1 MRKQVVI
8 FIILAIFITPTQ
20 LIGQYTIKYN
30 FHPHDPDSCLIS
42 FVDTVKNEVIRSF
55 TLVEY
60 SPYWNLPFPEV
71 KTEGLGKRKVF
82 NLQSVKLAEKDLPG
96 LLIYDISPDCFLKSG
111 RTYSTLQISQNN
123 QYMIVIH
130 YLNLYSDYRRF
141 GHAAVLHIYNAKGE
155 LIRTIKSSDTE
166 ILQPCITNNGK
177 YLGYVYG
184 TGLNEDET
192 EMSKTG
198 YRIIN
203 LQTNEIVVDREVHG
217 QGQMGI
223 AAVNNKFTTSY
234 LTLEDYQKRNF
245 IVVIPERGVQFSK
258 IISTDELNKLKVV
271 TEDGLLMGNG
281 SRSDTNTYLLRFES
295 NFDREELK

>member
-1 MRKQVVI
+1 MFFFFLQ
-8 FIILAIFITPTQ
+8 AH
-20 LIGQYTIKYN
+20 GQYTIKYN
-30 FHPHDPDSCLIS
+30 FHPHDPDSCIVS

-60 SPYWNLPFPEV
+60 SPFWNLPFPEI
-71 KTEGLGKRKVF
+71 KSEGLRKRKVYD
-82 NLQSVKLAEKDLPG
+82 LQTVSILEQEIPG
-96 LLIYDISPDCFLKSG
+96 LVFYSQTDDGFLNSG
-111 RTYSTLQISQNN
+111 RTYSTLQFSQNN
-123 QYMIVIH
+123 QYIIVFH
-130 YLNLYSDYRRF
+130 YLNLFSEYRSF
-141 GHAAVLHIYNAKGE
+141 GHAAILHIYNARGE
-155 LIRTIKSSDTE
+155 LIITIESNDVE
-166 ILQPCITNNGK
+166 ILQPRITNNGN

-203 LQTNEIVVDREVHG
+203 LETDEIVVDREVHG

-223 AAVNNKFTTSY
+223 TAVNNKFTTSY

-245 IVVIPERGVQFSK
+245 IVVIPEKSLQFSK
-258 IISTDELNKLKVV
+258 IIQRDDLNKLKVV
-271 TEDGLLMGNG
+271 TEEGLLMGYD

-295 NFDREELK
+295 DFDKEEL

>member
-1 MRKQVVI
+1 MKTFQKLLSLTAM
-8 FIILAIFITPTQ
+8 FFFFLQAH
-20 LIGQYTIKYN
+20 GQFTIKYN
-30 FHPHDPDSCLIS
+30 FHPYDPDSCIVS

-60 SPYWNLPFPEV
+60 SPYWNLPFPEIS
-71 KTEGLGKRKVF
+71 TEGLRKRKVF
-82 NLQSVKLAEKDLPG
+82 DLRSVEFQEKDAPDLFF
-96 LLIYDISPDCFLKSG
+96 YDVLPDCFLKSG
-111 RTYSTLQISQNN
+111 RTYSTLHLSQNN
-123 QYMIVIH
+123 QYIIVIH
-130 YLNLYSDYRRF
+130 YLNLFSEYRRY
-141 GHAAVLHIYNAKGE
+141 GHAAILHIYNAKGE
-155 LIRTIKSSDTE
+155 HIRTINNSDSE
-166 ILQPCITNNGK
+166 MLQPCITNNGN

-203 LQTNEIVVDREVHG
+203 LETDEIVVDREVHG

-223 AAVNNKFTTSY
+223 TAVNNKFTTSY

-245 IVVIPERGVQFSK
+245 IVVIPEKSLQFSK
-258 IISTDELNKLKVV
+258 IIQRDDLNKLKVV
-271 TEDGLLMGNG
+271 TEEGLLMGYD

-295 NFDREELK
+295 DFDKEEL